1 MDLVLSIADHYFF
14 TPCVYP
20 ATWPE
25 DDALRQI
32 LGLLAVTNL
41 GAAALYLVL
50 GSLSYYFNQVRRE
63 ICYAMQSLPWIS
75 LPTVALFFA
84 EIRGYSK
91 LYDSVDDSPYGKMHA

>member
-1 MDLVLSIADHYFF
+1 MRVCFHSADKEMDLVLSIADHYFF
-14 TPCVYP
+14 TPYVYP

-50 GSLSYYFNQVRRE
+50 GSLSYYFIFDHTLMKHPQFLEV
-63 ICYAMQSLPWIS
+63 S
-75 LPTVALFFA
+75 
-84 EIRGYSK
+84 SK
-91 LYDSVDDSPYGKMHA
+91 GAAAIGRTQCSVKHCASHT